1 MAYGLASPNILACA
15 LRSYIRLRGDGLCYF
30 GTDVLP
36 DLGTDLISAE
46 AVQCLDIVLIQR
58 NLVATAYLVK
68 ITSKSRGFLKPS
80 LC

>member
-15 LRSYIRLRGDGLCYF
+15 LRSYKGCVGMASSILRLMYYLIWAL
-30 GTDVLP
+30 T
-36 DLGTDLISAE
+36 LISAE

-68 ITSKSRGFLKPS
+68 ITSESRGFLKPN